1 MPLKFVESGADVGI
15 LWRGC
20 WRSSTGTRTA
30 GGQALNLADREA
42 APRGAQ
48 RVARTKVRIRD
59 SEECTAVASA
69 EFSLF
74 NPFLNG
80 RFKLE
85 QPNSIGDR
93 GAVLAGALRDDF
105 LRQLKFFH

>member
-20 WRSSTGTRTA
+20 WRSSTGARPSC
-30 GGQALNLADREA
+30 GQTLDLANCQA
-42 APRGAQ
+42 TTRGAQ
-48 RVARTKVRIRD
+48 GVARAKLRVCD
-59 SEECTAVASA
+59 SQQGTAVPSA

-74 NPFLNG
+74 DPFLNG

-93 GAVLAGALRDDF
+93 GAVFSGALRDDF